1 MKLFNFKKKIFCL
14 VSMTVFISASDLGDF
29 AGNWEGYESLNSP
42 SSNYQ
47 DKQIYI
53 NIRTDDVEDTSL
65 VYVSNS
71 YFIYNGYLD
80 WADHYF
86 SYNKNDNIITFSRR
100 FNTPLGI
107 IGTQNLAYKILD
119 HTQGRMSLEYIST
132 DSTTIHEISVSIASL
147 ELMSNNI
154 PNSVKL
160 KPNYPN
166 PFNPLTSIPV
176 VVKNTG
182 EVTVNIYDS
191 NGGFVKEVFKG
202 ILNSGEFL
210 FRWDGIS
217 QSGNKMSS
225 GQYFCKLIINNEIVA
240 STKMILLK

>member
-1 MKLFNFKKKIFCL
+1 MKLSNFKKKIFCL
-14 VSMTVFISASDLGDF
+14 VSITGFISASDLGDF
-29 AGNWEGYESLNSP
+29 AGNWEGYESLSSP

-47 DKQIYI
+47 DRQVYV
-53 NIRTDDVEDTSL
+53 NIRTNNVEDTSL

-80 WADHYF
+80 WADHHF
-86 SYNKNDNIITFSRR
+86 SYDKDNNIITFARR

-119 HTQGRMSLEYIST
+119 HTPGRISLEYISN
-132 DSTTIHEISVSIASL
+132 DSTTIHKLTVSAASL
-147 ELMSNNI
+147 ELISNNI

-166 PFNPLTSIPV
+166 PFNPMTNIPV
-176 VVKNTG
+176 VINSKS
-182 EVTVNIYDS
+182 EVLVNIYDS
-191 NGGFVKEVFKG
+191 NAAFVKEVFKG
-202 ILNSGEFL
+202 ILNSGEFS
-210 FRWDGIS
+210 FQWDGIS
-217 QSGNKMSS
+217 QGGNKMSS
-225 GQYFCKLIINNEIVA
+225 GLYFCKLILNNEIVG

>member
-100 FNTPLGI
+100 VNTPLGI

-132 DSTTIHEISVSIASL
+132 DSTTIHKISVSIASL

-191 NGGFVKEVFKG
+191 NGAFVKEVFKG

>member
-86 SYNKNDNIITFSRR
+86 SYNKNDNIIIFSRR

-132 DSTTIHEISVSIASL
+132 DSTTIHKISVSIASL

-154 PNSVKL
+154 KFLTKFNFL
-160 KPNYPN
+160 K
-166 PFNPLTSIPV
+166 
-176 VVKNTG
+176 
-182 EVTVNIYDS
+182 
-191 NGGFVKEVFKG
+191 
-202 ILNSGEFL
+202 
-210 FRWDGIS
+210 
-217 QSGNKMSS
+217 
-225 GQYFCKLIINNEIVA
+225 EI
-240 STKMILLK
+240 

>member
-1 MKLFNFKKKIFCL
+1 MRLFNFKKKIFCL

-132 DSTTIHEISVSIASL
+132 DSTTIHKISVSIASL

-191 NGGFVKEVFKG
+191 NGAFVKEVFKG

>member
-132 DSTTIHEISVSIASL
+132 DSTTIHKISVSIASL

-191 NGGFVKEVFKG
+191 NGAFVKEVFKG

>member
-1 MKLFNFKKKIFCL
+1 
-14 VSMTVFISASDLGDF
+14 
-29 AGNWEGYESLNSP
+29 
-42 SSNYQ
+42 
-47 DKQIYI
+47 
-53 NIRTDDVEDTSL
+53 
-65 VYVSNS
+65 
-71 YFIYNGYLD
+71 
-80 WADHYF
+80 
-86 SYNKNDNIITFSRR
+86 
-100 FNTPLGI
+100 
-107 IGTQNLAYKILD
+107 
-119 HTQGRMSLEYIST
+119 MSLEYIST
-132 DSTTIHEISVSIASL
+132 DSTTIHKISVSIASL

-191 NGGFVKEVFKG
+191 NGAFVKEVFKG

>member
-119 HTQGRMSLEYIST
+119 HTQGRMSIEYIST
-132 DSTTIHEISVSIASL
+132 DSTTIHKISVSIASL

-182 EVTVNIYDS
+182 EVTVNIYNS
-191 NGGFVKEVFKG
+191 NGAFVKEVFKG

>member
-119 HTQGRMSLEYIST
+119 HTQGRMSIEYIST
-132 DSTTIHEISVSIASL
+132 DSTTIHKISVSIASL

-191 NGGFVKEVFKG
+191 NGAFVKEVFKG

>member
-14 VSMTVFISASDLGDF
+14 VSMTVFISASGLGDF

-47 DKQIYI
+47 DRQVSI
-53 NIRTDDVEDTSL
+53 NIRTNDVEDTSL

-80 WADHYF
+80 WADHHF
-86 SYNKNDNIITFSRR
+86 SYDKDNNIITFSRR

-107 IGTQNLAYKILD
+107 IGTQGLAYKILD
-119 HTQGRMSLEYIST
+119 HTPGRMSLEYVSS
-132 DSTTIHEISVSIASL
+132 DSTTIHKISVSTASL

-166 PFNPLTSIPV
+166 PFNPVTNIPIV
-176 VVKNTG
+176 VNSTG
-182 EVTVNIYDS
+182 EVLVNVYDS
-191 NGGFVKEVFKG
+191 NGAFVKEVFKG
-202 ILNSGEFL
+202 VLNLGEFS
-210 FRWDGIS
+210 FQWDGIS
-217 QSGNKMSS
+217 QNGNKMSS
-225 GQYFCKLIINNEIVA
+225 GLYFCKLILNNEIVA

>member
-86 SYNKNDNIITFSRR
+86 SYNKNDNIIIFSRR

-119 HTQGRMSLEYIST
+119 HTQGRMSLEYISA
-132 DSTTIHEISVSIASL
+132 DSTTIHKISVSIASL

-182 EVTVNIYDS
+182 EVTVNIYNS
-191 NGGFVKEVFKG
+191 NGAFVKEVFKG

>member
-132 DSTTIHEISVSIASL
+132 DSTTIHKISVSIASL

-182 EVTVNIYDS
+182 EVTVNIYNS
-191 NGGFVKEVFKG
+191 NGAFVKEVFKG

-240 STKMILLK
+240 LTKMILLK

>member
-132 DSTTIHEISVSIASL
+132 DSTTIHKISVSIASL

>member
-1 MKLFNFKKKIFCL
+1 
-14 VSMTVFISASDLGDF
+14 MTVFISASDLGDF

-132 DSTTIHEISVSIASL
+132 DSTTIHKISVSIASL

-191 NGGFVKEVFKG
+191 NGAFVKEVFKG

>member
-86 SYNKNDNIITFSRR
+86 SYNKNDNIIIFSRR

-132 DSTTIHEISVSIASL
+132 DSTTIHKISVSIASL

-191 NGGFVKEVFKG
+191 NGAFVKEVFKG

>member
-1 MKLFNFKKKIFCL
+1 
-14 VSMTVFISASDLGDF
+14 MTVFISASDLGDF

-132 DSTTIHEISVSIASL
+132 DSTTIHKISVSIASL

-191 NGGFVKEVFKG
+191 NGAFVKEVFKG

-240 STKMILLK
+240 LTKMILLK

>member
-86 SYNKNDNIITFSRR
+86 SYNKNNNNKIFSRR

-132 DSTTIHEISVSIASL
+132 DSTTIHKISVSIASL

-191 NGGFVKEVFKG
+191 NGAFVKEVFKG

>member
-86 SYNKNDNIITFSRR
+86 SYNKNNNIIIFSRR

-132 DSTTIHEISVSIASL
+132 DSTTIHKISVSIASL

-182 EVTVNIYDS
+182 EVTVNIYNS
-191 NGGFVKEVFKG
+191 NGAFVKEVFKG

>member
-132 DSTTIHEISVSIASL
+132 DSTTIHKISVSIASL

-191 NGGFVKEVFKG
+191 NGAFVKEVFKG

-240 STKMILLK
+240 LTKMILLK

>member
-86 SYNKNDNIITFSRR
+86 SYNKNDNIIIFSRR
-100 FNTPLGI
+100 FNTPIGI

-132 DSTTIHEISVSIASL
+132 DSTTIHKISVSIASL

-191 NGGFVKEVFKG
+191 NGAFVKEVFKG

>member
-86 SYNKNDNIITFSRR
+86 SYNKNDNIIIFSRR

-132 DSTTIHEISVSIASL
+132 DSTTIHKISVSIASL

-182 EVTVNIYDS
+182 EVTVNIYNS
-191 NGGFVKEVFKG
+191 NGAFVKEVFKG

-240 STKMILLK
+240 LTKMILLK

>member
-132 DSTTIHEISVSIASL
+132 DSTTIHKISVSIASL

-191 NGGFVKEVFKG
+191 NGAFVKEVFKG

-210 FRWDGIS
+210 FRMGW
-217 QSGNKMSS
+217 
-225 GQYFCKLIINNEIVA
+225 Y
-240 STKMILLK
+240 

>member
-132 DSTTIHEISVSIASL
+132 DSTTIHKISVSIASL

-182 EVTVNIYDS
+182 EVTVNIYNS
-191 NGGFVKEVFKG
+191 NGAFVKEVFKG

>member
-86 SYNKNDNIITFSRR
+86 SHNKNDNIIIFSRR

-132 DSTTIHEISVSIASL
+132 DSTTIHKISVSIASL

-182 EVTVNIYDS
+182 EVTVNIYNS
-191 NGGFVKEVFKG
+191 NGAFVKEVFKG

>member
-86 SYNKNDNIITFSRR
+86 SYNKNDNIIIFSRR

-132 DSTTIHEISVSIASL
+132 DSTTIHKISVSIASL

-182 EVTVNIYDS
+182 EVTVNIYNS
-191 NGGFVKEVFKG
+191 NGAFVKEVFKG

>member
-14 VSMTVFISASDLGDF
+14 VSLTVFISASDLGDF

-47 DKQIYI
+47 DRQVYI
-53 NIRTDDVEDTSL
+53 NIRTNDVEDSSL

-71 YFIYNGYLD
+71 YFIFNGYLD
-80 WADHYF
+80 WADHHF
-86 SYNKNDNIITFSRR
+86 SYDKDNNIITFSRR

-119 HTQGRMSLEYIST
+119 YTPGRMFLEYISS
-132 DSTTIHEISVSIASL
+132 DSTTIHKLSVTTASL
-147 ELMSNNI
+147 ELMSNYI
-154 PNSVKL
+154 PNTVKL

-166 PFNPLTSIPV
+166 PFNPTTNIPV
-176 VVKNTG
+176 AVNNAG
-182 EVTVNIYDS
+182 EVLVNIYDS
-191 NGGFVKEVFKG
+191 NGAFVKEVFKG
-202 ILNSGEFL
+202 ILNPGEFS
-210 FRWDGIS
+210 FQWDGIN
-217 QSGNKMSS
+217 QNGNEMSS
-225 GQYFCKLIINNEIVA
+225 GLYFCKLILNDEIVA

>member
-53 NIRTDDVEDTSL
+53 YIRTDDVEDTSL

-132 DSTTIHEISVSIASL
+132 DSTTIHKISVSIASL

-191 NGGFVKEVFKG
+191 NGAFVKEVFKG

>member
-132 DSTTIHEISVSIASL
+132 DSTTIHKISVSIASL

-191 NGGFVKEVFKG
+191 NGAFVKEVFKG
-202 ILNSGEFL
+202 ILNSGEFS
-210 FRWDGIS
+210 FQWDGIS